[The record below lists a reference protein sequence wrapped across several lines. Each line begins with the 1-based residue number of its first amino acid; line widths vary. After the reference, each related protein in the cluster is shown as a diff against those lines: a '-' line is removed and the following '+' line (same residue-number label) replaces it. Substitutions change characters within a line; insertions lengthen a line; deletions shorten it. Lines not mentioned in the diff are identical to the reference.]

1 MHINTEFLYDDH
13 TISTYAAYCP
23 APTWPSVRTVPT
35 MNILTYLPYVDN
47 KDKVEADQQVVC
59 GCYWLQPSTV
69 WHPAWQPW
77 HSSLATQSPYP
88 HTHIY
93 IPTVK
98 VGSWSPVYVNTTRD
112 ENNTA
117 TINTTMNKENSE
129 TTHTT
134 ECWYLISE
142 ICITHVTMQ
151 KPKNTC
157 TTV

>member
-98 VGSWSPVYVNTTRD
+98 VGSWSPVY
-112 ENNTA
+112 
-117 TINTTMNKENSE
+117 INTLLEMKITLLPSTQRWTKKTVKLHIQLNAD
-129 TTHTT
+129 
-134 ECWYLISE
+134 ISS
-142 ICITHVTMQ
+142 V
-151 KPKNTC
+151 KS
-157 TTV
+157 V